1 MKSLKLYWYNLAS
14 KPPRTVFGWILLSL
28 LWLVSLI
35 YRIATAKRNFL
46 YKIGLFR
53 SIKLPCKVISVGNI
67 TVGGTGKTPMVE
79 YLAKEF
85 VKQNKK
91 VVILSRGYG
100 RIDGVK
106 DDEASSFSDK
116 SIIRLTGSNRAKL
129 GAIACKEHSP
139 DVIILDD
146 GFQHLRIK
154 RDIDIVMI
162 DCLSPFG
169 NYQLLPAGILREDLK
184 ALKRASVLVLAHSDL
199 VQDTE
204 LSEIN
209 NSLSRFG
216 KPIIK
221 SIHKPIILVGATEK
235 EQELNAEAIK
245 GKKVWAFCGI
255 GNPDSFLLTLN
266 KLGISLRGFT
276 LFPDHYMYVE
286 SDINELIRQSCE
298 ANAEYIVTTMKDMAK
313 VKSQINNPQ
322 IPIYA
327 LRIELE
333 VTGGKTKLEELI
345 K

>member
-1 MKSLKLYWYNLAS
+1 M
-14 KPPRTVFGWILLSL
+14 
-28 LWLVSLI
+28 
-35 YRIATAKRNFL
+35 
-46 YKIGLFR
+46 
-53 SIKLPCKVISVGNI
+53 
-67 TVGGTGKTPMVE
+67 
-79 YLAKEF
+79 
-85 VKQNKK
+85 QNKK

-106 DDEASSFSDK
+106 DDEASAFSDK
-116 SIIRLTGSNRAKL
+116 SIIRLTGANRAKL
-129 GAIACKEHSP
+129 GAMACKEHSP

-162 DCLSPFG
+162 DCLNPFG

-199 VQDTE
+199 VSDAE
-204 LSEIN
+204 LSKIN
-209 NSLSRFG
+209 NFLSRFG

-221 SIHKPIILVGATEK
+221 SIHKPVSLVSVSGDKK
-235 EQELNAEAIK
+235 EITPQELK

-266 KLGISLRGFT
+266 KLDVSLRGIS

-286 SDINELIRQSCE
+286 SDIEELISQFRE

-313 VKSQINNPQ
+313 VKPLFSNS
-322 IPIYA
+322 PILVYA
-327 LRIELE
+327 LRIELDIIDGEDKLKE
-333 VTGGKTKLEELI
+333 VYL
-345 K
+345 